1 MKTREELVIPLIK
14 NKSVLD
20 LSNSWGDFKDLINKF
35 AKSYE
40 GVDIEKGTTYTAD
53 LNEPLNLKKTYEVIV
68 AGELIEHI
76 ENTGIFLENVKKH
89 LNSKGLFFLST
100 PNSTSFRF
108 GFYAFFGKE
117 PEYSEHI
124 KYFSKDSLKL
134 ILSRYFKVKKI
145 GFCNLTTNI
154 ANQGLIW
161 KIKFR
166 IENGIG
172 NIIPRYSPNLYVIC
186 ELKK

>member
-1 MKTREELVIPLIK
+1 MKTREEILIPLIK

-20 LSNSWGDFKDLINKF
+20 LGNSWGDFKDLINKF

-40 GVDIEKGTTYTAD
+40 GVDIEKGATYQAD
-53 LNEPLNLKKTYEVIV
+53 LNKTLNLKKTYDVIV

-76 ENTGIFLENVKKH
+76 ENTGVFLDNVKKH
-89 LNSKGLFFLST
+89 LKSNGLFILST

-108 GFYAFFGKE
+108 HFYAFFGKE
-117 PEYSEHI
+117 PEYSGHI

-134 ILSRYFKVKKI
+134 LLSKYFKVKKI

-154 ANQGLIW
+154 QNKNLSW

-166 IENGIG
+166 LENGIG
-172 NIIPRYSPNLYVIC
+172 NIIPRYSPNLYAVC
-186 ELKK
+186 KLK